1 MWKNMS
7 NIRFKGIS
15 LEKLR
20 RYVEKQK
27 ARKYLIEKWVIN
39 VEDFK
44 ELFEKSFTEWIT
56 QIVWTSRKDLE
67 KYLGL
72 AQSDVEEW
80 ADLFKW

>member
-7 NIRFKGIS
+7 NIRFKGTS